1 MSFLIMLRSVL
12 NTVLTHVQNAAS
24 KKEVA
29 IIEEEEDEGEE
40 EEVEEKQYAIKDK
53 G

>member
-1 MSFLIMLRSVL
+1 MRSVFR
-12 NTVLTHVQNAAS
+12 TVLTRLQNAVS

-29 IIEEEEDEGEE
+29 IIEEDEEEGEEE